1 MATLTPNRTKERLAA
16 GGLAAGSWIQLVR
29 TPSIVRVMAAAGLD
43 FAFID
48 TEHSSLDWETVGDL
62 CEVARASGV
71 TPIVRPYAL
80 DPRMAN
86 RLLDIGAMGLMFHDV
101 TERGQVELVLDV
113 IRHPP
118 RGHRGVTAG
127 AAPTDYLTGDAASL
141 HQLVEDATLLVIQI
155 ESHDGVERLD
165 AILTGGGVDVV
176 EVGRNDLSASLG
188 VPGQIRS
195 GTVLDTLDRIVAV
208 CDRHAVAVGVNA
220 VSREDA
226 DDLLARGIRCLSMG
240 SDRSLL
246 AAAYRATASQVHDRA
261 PAGGVV

>member
-1 MATLTPNRTKERLAA
+1 MATMTPNRTKERLAA

-29 TPSIVRVMAAAGLD
+29 SPALLRVMAAAGLD

-48 TEHSSLDWETVGDL
+48 TEHSSLDWETTGDL
-62 CEVARASGV
+62 CEMARASGV
-71 TPIVRPYAL
+71 TPIVRPYTL
-80 DPRMAN
+80 DPRVAN

-101 TERGQVELVLDV
+101 TERAQVELVLDV

-127 AAPTDYLTGDAASL
+127 AAPTDYLTGDAAIL
-141 HQLVEDATLLVIQI
+141 HRAVEDATLLVIQI
-155 ESHDGVERLD
+155 ESREGAERLD
-165 AILTGGGVDVV
+165 EILTGGGVDVV

-188 VPGQIRS
+188 VPGGVRS
-195 GTVLDTLDRIVAV
+195 EAVLETLDGIVAM

-226 DDLLARGIRCLSMG
+226 EDLLARGIRCLSMG

-246 AAAYRATASQVHDRA
+246 SAAYRSTAQLV
-261 PAGGVV
+261 GGGAA